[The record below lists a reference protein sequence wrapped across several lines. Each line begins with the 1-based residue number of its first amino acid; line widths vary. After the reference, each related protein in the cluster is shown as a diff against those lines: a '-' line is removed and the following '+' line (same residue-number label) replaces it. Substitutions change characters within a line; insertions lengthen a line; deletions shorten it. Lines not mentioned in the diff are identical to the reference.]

1 MRICCHY
8 TTGKY
13 LVWTWSLYGIQHCVS
28 LEQGSDTFALQREKE
43 TEQLSLL
50 LIKKKKK
57 SPISGQTDICK
68 YNHVFIHT
76 PSCDQ
81 RKNPEATKMLSPNI
95 WLLVSVCDWIIT
107 IPPRNISQTFN
118 LFNLTNINCH
128 SEYKISLLLCSK
140 CKHQGEDKW
149 SGEKYHLAEAQSS
162 QASPNNGNNG
172 EKGEYI
178 TGNNN
183 CFPST

>member
-1 MRICCHY
+1 M
-8 TTGKY
+8 
-13 LVWTWSLYGIQHCVS
+13 VWTTWSLYGIQHCVS

-50 LIKKKKK
+50 LIYIYIYIK

>member
-1 MRICCHY
+1 ME
-8 TTGKY
+8 
-13 LVWTWSLYGIQHCVS
+13 LVWNPTLCFIGARIWHFCFTKRKRNWA
-28 LEQGSDTFALQREKE
+28 TFPA
-43 TEQLSLL
+43 SY
-50 LIKKKKK
+50 KKKKK